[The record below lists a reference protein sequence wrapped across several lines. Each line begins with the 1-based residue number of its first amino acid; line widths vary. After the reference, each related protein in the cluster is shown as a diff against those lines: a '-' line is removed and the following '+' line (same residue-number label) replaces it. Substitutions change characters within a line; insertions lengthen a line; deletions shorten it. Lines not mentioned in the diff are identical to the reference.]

1 MFYLKKNDE
10 NASRPGN
17 CQLRKIVFCSTGQRL
32 AGACRCNWLSSKAST
47 WDLVP
52 DICAVYAAPVAL
64 RAPALDI
71 LDSLVTETAETAETA
86 SPAWPGF
93 EVRNRVRD
101 MLKLELENSSVI
113 ILEENDP

>member
-1 MFYLKKNDE
+1 M
-10 NASRPGN
+10 
-17 CQLRKIVFCSTGQRL
+17 
-32 AGACRCNWLSSKAST
+32 
-47 WDLVP
+47 P

-71 LDSLVTETAETAETA
+71 LDSLVTETAETA